1 MGVDRVLAINAPAV
15 EETLPLVTVYLDLDH
30 RTSLQRRSA
39 ASELDRLEME
49 KEEFHARVEAGY
61 HELISRRPERYVTVD
76 ARGDREEIAGQ
87 ISRAVLARLMEAE
100 D

>member
-1 MGVDRVLAINAPAV
+1 MPGSFSSSAAVDGM
-15 EETLPLVTVYLDLDH
+15 LPLVTVYLDLDH
-30 RTSLQRRSA
+30 RASLRRRSA
-39 ASELDRLEME
+39 ASQLDRLEME

-76 ARGDREEIAGQ
+76 AREDREEIAGQ